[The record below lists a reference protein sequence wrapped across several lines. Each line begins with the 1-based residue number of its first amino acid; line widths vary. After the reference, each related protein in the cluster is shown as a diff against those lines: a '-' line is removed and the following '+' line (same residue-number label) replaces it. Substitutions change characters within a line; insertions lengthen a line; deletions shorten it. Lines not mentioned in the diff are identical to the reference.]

1 MFLKEH
7 ILNVLKWSR
16 TFYLF
21 WWNVDWTFLTYS
33 IIFNLK
39 FLENYI
45 IKIHYMSLNCSKIFD
60 TIKLLNIKQ
69 LVLRLFNEYDSYSI
83 LFFHDSILMKLISGS
98 NRVLYDL
105 IRLILNIAEL
115 VSILLGLCSNNTNP
129 SL

>member
-7 ILNVLKWSR
+7 ILKVLKWSR

-45 IKIHYMSLNCSKIFD
+45 LKIHYMSLNCSKIFD
-60 TIKLLNIKQ
+60 TIKRMNIKQ

-83 LFFHDSILMKLISGS
+83 LFFHDSILMKLSSGS
-98 NRVLYDL
+98 NRILYDL